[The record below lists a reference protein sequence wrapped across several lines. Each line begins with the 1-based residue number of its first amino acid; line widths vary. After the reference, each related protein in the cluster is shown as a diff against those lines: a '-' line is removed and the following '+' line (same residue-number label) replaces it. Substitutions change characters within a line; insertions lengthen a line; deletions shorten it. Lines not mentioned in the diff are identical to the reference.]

1 MLLHLKYEF
10 YVTKNYYFAKLL
22 LKINEERY
30 LSEIIFYKIYLNLK
44 AFKAFNF

>member
-22 LKINEERY
+22 LKRNEERY
-30 LSEIIFYKIYLNLK
+30 LSYFNLK
-44 AFKAFNF
+44 TFNF

>member
-10 YVTKNYYFAKLL
+10 HVTKNYYLAKLL
-22 LKINEERY
+22 LKRNEERY

-44 AFKAFNF
+44 AFNF